1 LHVPVVLGEE
11 EFLVREEEES
21 DNYEVSTRGKMTSFR
36 FRNSKHF

>member
-21 DNYEVSTRGKMTSFR
+21 DNLKYTWKNDVIQV
-36 FRNSKHF
+36 

>member
-21 DNYEVSTRGKMTSFR
+21 DNYEVHVEK
-36 FRNSKHF
+36 